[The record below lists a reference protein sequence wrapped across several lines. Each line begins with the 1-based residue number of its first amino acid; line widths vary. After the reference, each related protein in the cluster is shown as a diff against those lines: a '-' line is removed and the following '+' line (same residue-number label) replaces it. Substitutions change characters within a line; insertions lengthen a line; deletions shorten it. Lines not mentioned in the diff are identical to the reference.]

1 MWLVEIILEGVAIK
15 SCEVHSSFH
24 HLDGSEKLLHVWHL
38 LYPSPEE
45 YMFPQRKYMLLKHY
59 RMGKIWS

>member
-1 MWLVEIILEGVAIK
+1 MEIILEGVAIK

-24 HLDGSEKLLHVWHL
+24 HLDGSEKLFHVWHL
-38 LYPSPEE
+38 LHPSPEE
-45 YMFPQRKYMLLKHY
+45 YMFPQRKYMLLNHY